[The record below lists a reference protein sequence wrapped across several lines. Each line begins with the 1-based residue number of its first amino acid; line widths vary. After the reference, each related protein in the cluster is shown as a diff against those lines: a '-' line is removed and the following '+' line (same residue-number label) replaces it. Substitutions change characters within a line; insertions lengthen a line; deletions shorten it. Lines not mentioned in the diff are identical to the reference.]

1 LCVNFYGMKKTIFQI
16 ILIAIAAGLAYYTYA
31 SIMEPVNFNK
41 EKRAREKVVIQY
53 LKDIRSAEFI
63 YKQLNN
69 RYTGSFDTLIHFMDS
84 ARIPV
89 VKMIPD
95 PNDTTYT
102 LTINDTVGYVR
113 VADSLFKDQPGFDY
127 NKINIVPFSNGK
139 KFTIK
144 AGVIKKGGVKVN
156 VFEVKTPFTNY
167 LRGMNKQL
175 IINLIAS
182 IKERKKYPGLK
193 VGSMTEPST
202 DGNWE

>member
-1 LCVNFYGMKKTIFQI
+1 MCVNFYDMKKTIFQI
-16 ILIAIAAGLAYYTYA
+16 ILIGIAVVLGYFTYS

-53 LKDIRSAEFI
+53 LKDIRSAQFI

-69 RYTGSFDTLIHFMDS
+69 RYTGSFDTLIRFMDS

-113 VADSLFKDQPGFDY
+113 VADSLFKGQKNVDY
-127 NKINIVPFSNGK
+127 HHINIIPFSGGA
-139 KFTIK
+139 KFQMK
-144 AGVIKKGGVKVN
+144 AGIITKGGVKVH
-156 VFEVKTPFTNY
+156 VFEVKAPFTTFMK
-167 LRGMNKQL
+167 GMNEQL
-175 IINLIAS
+175 VVNLRAS
-182 IKERKKYPGLK
+182 QKEMKKYTGLK